1 MSPGLNSLYMVNEEY
16 DFGKNFHNQ
25 HLNTTIRKTRTLD
38 SVCKEK
44 NWEKPDLIKMDV
56 QGAEVKVL
64 KGAQEVIKNCNHL
77 ILEVQTKE
85 FSLGA
90 PMLKDVEEYMQS
102 IGFVLF
108 TSMSTNRSS
117 CDGDYHFV
125 RQSILHK

>member
-1 MSPGLNSLYMVNEEY
+1 M
-16 DFGKNFHNQ
+16 
-25 HLNTTIRKTRTLD
+25 
-38 SVCKEK
+38 
-44 NWEKPDLIKMDV
+44 
-56 QGAEVKVL
+56 

-108 TSMSTNRSS
+108 TSMGNNGAA

-125 RQSILHK
+125 RQSILPK